1 MFIIFAVFI
10 IIKYSNGFYEQSNV
24 LTKMLIVYLS
34 IGQKQSYEEM
44 EEIINTAVK
53 KGIHD
58 SLISSTVIISS
69 ASHLY

>member
-1 MFIIFAVFI
+1 
-10 IIKYSNGFYEQSNV
+10 
-24 LTKMLIVYLS
+24 
-34 IGQKQSYEEM
+34 M

-69 ASHLY
+69 ASH